1 MFRKG
6 VNVLDEIKQI
16 LYAILEAEA
25 VNAAEIN
32 ELKRELKMIQEEM
45 RRLADQQEQLLM
57 HVEDADRVREARSFY
72 SVS

>member
-1 MFRKG
+1 M
-6 VNVLDEIKQI
+6 DEIKQI

-57 HVEDADRVREARSFY
+57 HVEDADCVREARSFY

>member
-1 MFRKG
+1 M
-6 VNVLDEIKQI
+6 DEIKQI